1 MPRTCVYPGCS
12 NKHTSWTP
20 YRFHRIPL
28 RNIGLR
34 RLWLVA
40 LKMDINTPPAALKK
54 HIVCSAHFTEQDYL
68 QQPKDTHRLK
78 NSAVPIFQLKDDVD
92 GPDWLSSTGTQV
104 PETCTEAI
112 KKLSLHHIVEEE
124 AILQLM
130 RNCPMCNRMCRC
142 SKRING
148 AYLIIYQSCYF
159 CQYSRKWANQPGA
172 TDINIQKAKKQVK
185 KKRQPKPKKKEPEKA
200 EAEPVKQEEE
210 ESAVSEWLVPL

>member
-1 MPRTCVYPGCS
+1 MPKGMV
-12 NKHTSWTP
+12 
-20 YRFHRIPL
+20 
-28 RNIGLR
+28 
-34 RLWLVA
+34 
-40 LKMDINTPPAALKK
+40 KK
-54 HIVCSAHFTEQDYL
+54 E
-68 QQPKDTHRLK
+68 
-78 NSAVPIFQLKDDVD
+78 LKDDVD